1 MTQRDV
7 QVGAAVASSAPWY
20 SELTPKHWRVLWGS
34 YLGWIFDGYE
44 AFALILALPPALNSL
59 LPPEQ
64 VASSGAIYAGL
75 AIGITLLGWGI
86 GGLAGG
92 VIADYVGRKR
102 TMVLAVFFYALLTG
116 VTAFSTSLTVLIAMR
131 FLTGLAIGA
140 EWSTGIA
147 LVAESWP
154 DKARPKGLGLLQSA
168 FGAGAVM
175 AAAIWFVLTIFQPL
189 GDESWRLLFV
199 IGALPGL
206 CVFYLM
212 RALEESERWLTAV
225 REKRWE
231 AVEGQTMSVA
241 ARSGN
246 RPFTMTSLFRSREAR
261 RRLWLTFLMS
271 LATTTGWWAVSTW
284 SPVYAEQLAAV
295 QGEPVGVWGPRV
307 ALIYTLG
314 GWIAYMSSGFVADA
328 LGRRK
333 YLLLLFAG
341 SLLIT
346 WATYLWTGDLWTF
359 SAIAFLNGVITLGF
373 GFSWMAIYPVELF
386 TSSVR
391 STAASVVFNGAR
403 LIAWVFPIIAG
414 TLVANFGGITNAAL
428 IISSIYVLG
437 LFVPWFL
444 PETVGKPLPH

>member
-7 QVGAAVASSAPWY
+7 AGATVDSAPWY
-20 SELTPKHWRVLWGS
+20 SGLTRKHWRVLWGS

-59 LPPEQ
+59 LTPEQ

-92 VIADYVGRKR
+92 VLADYFGRKR
-102 TMVLAVFFYALLTG
+102 TMVIAVFFYALLTG
-116 VTAFSTSLTVLIAMR
+116 ITAFSTSLTMLIAMR

-175 AAAIWFVLTIFQPL
+175 AAVIWFFLNMYQPL
-189 GDESWRLLFV
+189 GSETWRLLFV

-225 REKRWE
+225 REKRWD
-231 AVEGQTMSVA
+231 AIEGQA
-241 ARSGN
+241 QGPGANGGK
-246 RPFTMTSLFRSREAR
+246 RPFTMTSLFRSAEAR
-261 RRLWLTFLMS
+261 RRLWLTFLLS

-284 SPVYAEQLAAV
+284 SPVYAEQLAAA
-295 QGEPVGVWGPRV
+295 QGEPAGVWGARV
-307 ALIYTLG
+307 ALVYTLG
-314 GWIAYMSSGFVADA
+314 GWIAYMASGFVADA
-328 LGRRK
+328 LGRRL

-359 SAIAFLNGVITLGF
+359 SVLAFLNGVITLGF

-428 IISSIYVLG
+428 IISSIYAIG

-444 PETVGKPLPH
+444 PETSGKPLPQ

>member
-1 MTQRDV
+1 MTTEASI
-7 QVGAAVASSAPWY
+7 AAPIPAVSWRTG
-20 SELTPKHWRVLWGS
+20 LTAQHWRVLWGS

-44 AFALILALPPALNSL
+44 AFALIVALPPALHSL
-59 LPPEQ
+59 LTPDQ
-64 VASSGAIYAGL
+64 VPSTAIYAGL

-92 VIADYVGRKR
+92 ILADYFGRKR
-102 TMVLAVFFYALLTG
+102 MMMLSILFYAGLTG
-116 VTAFSTSLTVLIAMR
+116 LTAFSTSLAMLIAMR

-154 DKARPKGLGLLQSA
+154 NRARPKGLGFLQSG
-168 FGAGAVM
+168 FGAGSFL
-175 AAAIWFVLTIFQPL
+175 AAIVWFVLSQTQPW
-189 GDESWRLLFV
+189 GDETWRLIFLV
-199 IGALPGL
+199 GALPGF

-212 RALEESERWLTAV
+212 RALEESEHWLTAV
-225 REKRWE
+225 RERRWS
-231 AVEGQTMSVA
+231 AVEGETHSA
-241 ARSGN
+241 GPDEK
-246 RPFTMTSLFRSREAR
+246 RPFTLTTLFRSAEAR
-261 RRLWLTFLMS
+261 RRVWLTFLLS

-284 SPVYAEQLAAV
+284 SPVYAEQLAKA
-295 QGEPVGVWGPRV
+295 QGEMAGVWGPRI
-307 ALIYTLG
+307 ALVYTLG
-314 GWIAYMSSGFVADA
+314 GLLAYMSSGFVADW
-328 LGRRK
+328 LGRRA
-333 YLLLLFAG
+333 YLLLTFAG
-341 SLLIT
+341 SLVIT
-346 WATYLWTGDLWTF
+346 WATYLWTGNLYVF
-359 SAIAFLNGVITLGF
+359 SLLAFLNGAITLGF

-386 TSSVR
+386 TATVR

-444 PETVGKPLPH
+444 PETAGKPLPH

>member
-1 MTQRDV
+1 VTETVPSAR
-7 QVGAAVASSAPWY
+7 SAPWY
-20 SELTPKHWRVLWGS
+20 AGLTAKHWRVLWGS

-59 LPPEQ
+59 LPADQ

-116 VTAFSTSLTVLIAMR
+116 ITAFSTSLTMLIVMR

-175 AAAIWFVLTIFQPL
+175 ASAIWYVLVIFEPL
-189 GDESWRLLFV
+189 GSETWRLLFV

-212 RALEESERWLTAV
+212 RALEESERWLAAV

-231 AVEGQTMSVA
+231 AVEGQSEHSRV
-241 ARSGN
+241 GN
-246 RPFTMTSLFRSREAR
+246 GKRPFTITSLFRSPEAR
-261 RRLWLTFLMS
+261 RRLWLTFLLS

-284 SPVYAEQLAAV
+284 SPVYAEQLAAA
-295 QGEPVGVWGPRV
+295 QGEPAGVWGPRV

-333 YLLLLFAG
+333 YLLLLFSG

-359 SAIAFLNGVITLGF
+359 SALAFLNGVITLGF

-444 PETVGKPLPH
+444 PETAGKPLPH

>member
-7 QVGAAVASSAPWY
+7 QMDGTADSAPWY
-20 SELTPKHWRVLWGS
+20 SGLTRKHWRVLWGS

-116 VTAFSTSLTVLIAMR
+116 ITAFSTSLTMLIAMR

-175 AAAIWFVLTIFQPL
+175 AAVIWFFLNTYQPL
-189 GDESWRLLFV
+189 GDETWRLLFV

-231 AVEGQTMSVA
+231 AIEGQPENAGAT
-241 ARSGN
+241 SGK
-246 RPFTMTSLFRSREAR
+246 RPFTMTSLFRSAEAR

-284 SPVYAEQLAAV
+284 SPVYAEQLAAA
-295 QGEPVGVWGPRV
+295 QGEPPGIWGARV

-333 YLLLLFAG
+333 YLLFLFAG
-341 SLLIT
+341 SLVIT

-359 SAIAFLNGVITLGF
+359 SVLAFLNGVITLGF

-428 IISSIYVLG
+428 IISSIYVVG

-444 PETVGKPLPH
+444 PETVGKPLPN

>member
-7 QVGAAVASSAPWY
+7 AGATVDSAPWY
-20 SELTPKHWRVLWGS
+20 SGLTRKHWRVLWGS

-59 LPPEQ
+59 LTPEQ

-92 VIADYVGRKR
+92 VLADYFGRKR
-102 TMVLAVFFYALLTG
+102 TMVIAVFFYALLTG
-116 VTAFSTSLTVLIAMR
+116 ITAFSTSLTMLIAMR

-175 AAAIWFVLTIFQPL
+175 AAVIWFFLNMYQPL
-189 GDESWRLLFV
+189 GSETWRLLFV

-212 RALEESERWLTAV
+212 RALEESERWLRAV
-225 REKRWE
+225 REKRWD
-231 AVEGQTMSVA
+231 AIEGLAQA
-241 ARSGN
+241 PGANSGK
-246 RPFTMTSLFRSREAR
+246 RPFTMTSLFRSAEAR
-261 RRLWLTFLMS
+261 RRLWLTFLLS

-284 SPVYAEQLAAV
+284 SPVYAEQLAAA
-295 QGEPVGVWGPRV
+295 QGEPAGVWGARV
-307 ALIYTLG
+307 ALVYTLG
-314 GWIAYMSSGFVADA
+314 GWIAYMASGFVADA
-328 LGRRK
+328 LGRRL

-359 SAIAFLNGVITLGF
+359 SVLAFLNGVITLGF

-428 IISSIYVLG
+428 IISSIYAIG

-444 PETVGKPLPH
+444 PETAGKPLPQ

>member
-1 MTQRDV
+1 MTQI
-7 QVGAAVASSAPWY
+7 GAVADAAPWY
-20 SELTPKHWRVLWGS
+20 AGLTRKHWRVLWGS

-116 VTAFSTSLTVLIAMR
+116 ITAFSTSLTMLITMR

-175 AAAIWFVLTIFQPL
+175 ASLIWFVLTIFQPL
-189 GDESWRLLFV
+189 GDETWRLLFV

-212 RALEESERWLTAV
+212 RALEESERWLAAV

-231 AVEGQTMSVA
+231 AVEGQTQTPSA
-241 ARSGN
+241 NSGE
-246 RPFTMTSLFRSREAR
+246 RPFTLTSLFRSPEAR

-284 SPVYAEQLAAV
+284 SPVYAEQLAAA
-295 QGEPVGVWGPRV
+295 QGEPAGVWGARV
-307 ALIYTLG
+307 ALIYTIG

-328 LGRRK
+328 LGRRR
-333 YLLLLFAG
+333 YLLFLFAG

-359 SAIAFLNGVITLGF
+359 SVLAFFNGVITLGF

-403 LIAWVFPIIAG
+403 LIAWIFPIVAG

>member
-1 MTQRDV
+1 VTQVTAGTD
-7 QVGAAVASSAPWY
+7 AAPWHAG
-20 SELTPKHWRVLWGS
+20 LTRRHWRVLWGS

-44 AFALILALPPALNSL
+44 AFALILALPPALNSF
-59 LPPEQ
+59 LPPED

-116 VTAFSTSLTVLIAMR
+116 ITAFSTSLTMLIAMR

-175 AAAIWFVLTIFQPL
+175 AAVIWFFLNMYQPL
-189 GDESWRLLFV
+189 GSETWRLLFV

-212 RALEESERWLTAV
+212 RALEESERWLTAI

-231 AVEGQTMSVA
+231 AVEGQA
-241 ARSGN
+241 ERSTANSGQ
-246 RPFTMTSLFRSREAR
+246 RPFTLTSLFRSPEAR

-284 SPVYAEQLAAV
+284 SPVYAEQLAAAH
-295 QGEPVGVWGPRV
+295 GEPPGVWGPRV
-307 ALIYTLG
+307 ALVYTLG

-333 YLLLLFAG
+333 YLLFLFAG
-341 SLLIT
+341 SLVIT
-346 WATYLWTGDLWTF
+346 WATYLWTGDLVTF
-359 SAIAFLNGVITLGF
+359 SVLAFFNGVITLGF

>member
-1 MTQRDV
+1 MTQV
-7 QVGAAVASSAPWY
+7 TAVTDAAPWY
-20 SELTPKHWRVLWGS
+20 AGLTRRHWRVLWGS

-59 LPPEQ
+59 LTPQQ
-64 VASSGAIYAGL
+64 VASSGAIYAGV

-116 VTAFSTSLTVLIAMR
+116 ITAFSTSLTMLIAMR

-154 DKARPKGLGLLQSA
+154 DKARPKGLGFLQSA

-175 AAAIWFVLTIFQPL
+175 AAVIWFALNMYQPL
-189 GDESWRLLFV
+189 GSETWRLLFV

-231 AVEGQTMSVA
+231 AVEGQAERATA
-241 ARSGN
+241 NSGG
-246 RPFTMTSLFRSREAR
+246 RPFTLTSLFRSAEAR

-284 SPVYAEQLAAV
+284 SPVYAEQLAAA
-295 QGEPVGVWGPRV
+295 QGEPAGIWGPRV
-307 ALIYTLG
+307 ALVYTLG

-333 YLLLLFAG
+333 YLLFLFAG

-346 WATYLWTGDLWTF
+346 WATYLWTGDLVTF
-359 SAIAFLNGVITLGF
+359 SVLAFFNGVITLGF

-444 PETVGKPLPH
+444 PETVGKPLPQ